1 MPRPC
6 SRSSPTEC
14 AIRWAAWAASL
25 EAIVSVSV
33 PASVP
38 ASASAGRVFAA
49 WAVTFGEFEEFEEFE
64 AWVVRTARAARA
76 ARAVRAVQTGPL
88 GQKRPSLQACPWPKA
103 PRTQLAP
110 RIR

>member
-1 MPRPC
+1 M
-6 SRSSPTEC
+6 SVS
-14 AIRWAAWAASL
+14 
-25 EAIVSVSV
+25 VSVSV
-33 PASVP
+33 PASAS

-49 WAVTFGEFEEFEEFE
+49 WAVTFGEFEGFEEFE
-64 AWVVRTARAARA
+64 AWVVRT

>member
-25 EAIVSVSV
+25 EAIV
-33 PASVP
+33 PASASAS

-49 WAVTFGEFEEFEEFE
+49 WAVTFGEFEGFEGFE
-64 AWVVRTARAARA
+64 GWVVRTARV
-76 ARAVRAVQTGPL
+76 ARAVRAVRAAQTGPL